1 MSCYNDCQS
10 TRVRRKGVEDLNQI
24 IYVGKH
30 LLTYSVTRHT
40 HSGWEFIYCT
50 GGTGALAFEDRV
62 LTYSSG
68 DIAVI
73 PPGIPHRNESV
84 EGFTNIHI
92 NMDDPTLSIKQ
103 PCILRDDKRRSILAA
118 FESVFYHFSLSP
130 GQQTPLLIAY
140 GNLIAAYLSAYQ
152 ETPGYSE
159 VVSLIESN
167 ILQNYPDCNYEL
179 DTYLRSFPFS
189 YDYLRKL
196 FKKEVG
202 VTPHQYLVDK
212 RLQTAAESLCS
223 PFADGSNVSEVAR
236 MCGFREPLYFSRIF
250 KSKYGVSP
258 TKYQKQKTG
267 RG

>member
-1 MSCYNDCQS
+1 M
-10 TRVRRKGVEDLNQI
+10 NQI

-30 LLTYSVTRHT
+30 LLTYSVTRHAHT
-40 HSGWEFIYCT
+40 NWEFIYCT
-50 GGTGALAFEDRV
+50 GGEGF
-62 LTYSSG
+62 LTFDDLTLSYGEG

-73 PPGIPHRNESV
+73 PPYVPHTNDSS

-92 NMDDPTLSIKQ
+92 NMADPTLSLKTPTIIK
-103 PCILRDDKRRSILAA
+103 DDSNRFIRNA
-118 FESVFYHFSLSP
+118 FAGAFYHYSSAP
-130 GQQTPLLIAY
+130 GQQTPILLAY
-140 GNLIAAYLSAYQ
+140 GTLVASYLSSYQ
-152 ETPGYSE
+152 EAPAYSK
-159 VVSLIESN
+159 VVSEIESN
-167 ILQNYPDCNYEL
+167 IIQNYPDPNYEL

-202 VTPHQYLVDK
+202 VTPHQYLIDK

-223 PFADGSNVSEVAR
+223 PLVDGSNISEIAR

-258 TKYQKQKTG
+258 SRYQLSKVDGSLSAQDPESMKITLFEE
-267 RG
+267 